1 MNKHNLFSV
10 GGLFAILLGLTKV
23 WTGISYLTIPADQRA
38 AMPGKV
44 FLPAYAQGHGLL
56 NSLFWAEALVGVF
69 GLAIV
74 PALAKWLVD
83 QRNEGWVKWTGTLAT
98 VGYAVS
104 AIGYFLTLA
113 RLPGIATAFVN
124 GDPSTQA
131 ALAVTWKS
139 TPDLF
144 GFWGYGAIGIWVLCM
159 SLLMLQRADISKV
172 FAGIGVFTAAL
183 SLLVAVGTY
192 FKLQPLLLIAAG
204 AGGIA
209 APVWFIWLGVLLRR
223 GPKAV
228 MDAREVIQPV
238 EP

>member
-1 MNKHNLFSV
+1 MNKQNLYSV
-10 GGLFAILLGLTKV
+10 GGLFAILLGLTKI
-23 WTGISYLTIPADQRA
+23 WTAISYLIIPADQRA
-38 AMPGKV
+38 AVPGKV

-74 PALAKWLVD
+74 PALARWLVN
-83 QRNEGWVKWTGTLAT
+83 QRNEGWVKWTSALAT
-98 VGYAVS
+98 VGFAVS

-131 ALAVTWKS
+131 ALAVTWRS

-144 GFWGYGAIGIWVLCM
+144 GFWGYGAIGIWMLCV
-159 SLLMLQRADISKV
+159 SLIMLQRADISKV
-172 FAGIGVFTAAL
+172 FAIIGLLTGVL
-183 SLLVAVGTY
+183 SILVAAGTY
-192 FKLQPLLLIAAG
+192 FKFQPLLLLGAA

-209 APVWFIWLGVLLRR
+209 APVWFIWLGLLLRR
-223 GPKAV
+223 GPKAF
-228 MDAREVIQPV
+228 METEKGLLPV
-238 EP
+238 